1 VNGQLLS
8 PRQELTPAPYALS
21 LRPGAHIYGDLP
33 EPGLDVRNASGAAV
47 QGHSET
53 SYGVYGETLDATEFV
68 AAGVYGY
75 STHEQTS
82 GVMGR
87 SELGFGV
94 YGQILNPDSTHS
106 AVVGYTEGQGNG
118 ISGVSAHRYGVYG
131 VTEGDTEW
139 QAAGVHGFSTHPR
152 TFGVLGSS
160 EWGIGVEGSIDNV
173 ENSYPAVVG
182 LNLGGGPGVE
192 GYAQNSDGVL
202 GSTNS
207 AAAYG
212 GRFRNDAAGG
222 AGVYARGESGPDLV
236 LGGQAGVILS
246 DPAEPSS
253 GLRLN
258 SLDYVAIDLD
268 EDNDE
273 EGHFSIWN
281 GEDQEVFEVD
291 EGGNVLVPGD
301 LTVWGNLDTRGP
313 SCEQFDVPG
322 AGLHTIAV
330 PDFCID
336 AMCWITVLSDGQF
349 GAQGPGFFW
358 PSMYMQRS
366 SDNHWW
372 AGPAINIAGIT
383 VAGGPGVNGDGAS
396 DGPGFGATTAS
407 GGELILWDDRGGEN
421 SPDLWTVEFQPRAGE
436 LTFAAVYVCPM
447 GQPVAQP

>member
-1 VNGQLLS
+1 
-8 PRQELTPAPYALS
+8 
-21 LRPGAHIYGDLP
+21 
-33 EPGLDVRNASGAAV
+33 
-47 QGHSET
+47 
-53 SYGVYGETLDATEFV
+53 
-68 AAGVYGY
+68 
-75 STHEQTS
+75 
-82 GVMGR
+82 
-87 SELGFGV
+87 
-94 YGQILNPDSTHS
+94 
-106 AVVGYTEGQGNG
+106 
-118 ISGVSAHRYGVYG
+118 
-131 VTEGDTEW
+131 
-139 QAAGVHGFSTHPR
+139 
-152 TFGVLGSS
+152 
-160 EWGIGVEGSIDNV
+160 
-173 ENSYPAVVG
+173 
-182 LNLGGGPGVE
+182 
-192 GYAQNSDGVL
+192 
-202 GSTNS
+202 
-207 AAAYG
+207 
-212 GRFRNDAAGG
+212 
-222 AGVYARGESGPDLV
+222 V

-291 EGGNVLVPGD
+291 EGGNAFVPGD

-313 SCEQFDVPG
+313 RCEQFDVPG

-336 AMCWITVLSDGQF
+336 AICWITVLSDGTF

-396 DGPGFGATTAS
+396 DGPGFGGYTA
-407 GGELILWDDRGGEN
+407 GGGVLVLHDDRGAEN

-436 LTFAAVYVCPM
+436 LTFASVFVCPM